1 MYMYITCLKN
11 YSLLKWPLNK
21 TNYDSGGKGLDV
33 WIAYGF
39 NFHMTPKSLRIVHA
53 WVSTAH

>member
-1 MYMYITCLKN
+1 MAAEKKI
-11 YSLLKWPLNK
+11 
-21 TNYDSGGKGLDV
+21 YDSGEKGLDV

-39 NFHMTPKSLRIVHA
+39 HFHIIPKPPKIIHA